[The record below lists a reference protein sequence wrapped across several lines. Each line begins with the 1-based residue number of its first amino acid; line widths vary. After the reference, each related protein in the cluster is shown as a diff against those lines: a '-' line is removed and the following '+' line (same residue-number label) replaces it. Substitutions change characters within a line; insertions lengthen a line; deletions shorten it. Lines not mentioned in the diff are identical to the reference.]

1 MVLRDDGLRFLQRRQ
16 PPLDLQIFIAGD
28 AFDDSAFFDE
38 QLEFAGLIGIAI
50 AIQIG
55 GEIDAPS
62 GDPIPFYTKSTSS
75 HTRRR
80 WNILELRCS

>member
-1 MVLRDDGLRFLQRRQ
+1 MSEFSFRYLWYSVTTAFASFSVASRHWISRF
-16 PPLDLQIFIAGD
+16 FIASD

-50 AIQIG
+50 QIG

-62 GDPIPFYTKSTSS
+62 WDPIPFYDTFRLMAFATP
-75 HTRRR
+75 
-80 WNILELRCS
+80 

>member
-1 MVLRDDGLRFLQRRQ
+1 MVLCDDGLRFLQCRQ

-38 QLEFAGLIGIAI
+38 QLEFAGLIGVAI

-62 GDPIPFYTKSTSS
+62 WVPNPV
-75 HTRRR
+75 
-80 WNILELRCS
+80 LRHL